1 VQRAQ
6 EGAEPVGL
14 LGGRERR
21 GPARE
26 ALAGLAEARHER
38 PPRIRRAER
47 VLRHGAEP
55 TTAGRPR
62 APRALVAPAAIA
74 STLGA
79 EAPMTTPYELY
90 YWPEIPG
97 RGEFVRLVLEDAG
110 APYVDVA
117 RRPRRE
123 GGGVEAVVAFY
134 GGQSAGH
141 PVFAP
146 PVLKQGELVLAQT
159 AAICHFLGRR
169 HGLAPRDE
177 AGELHALEL
186 QLTIADL
193 VGEVHDTH
201 HPISSALYYADQ
213 KAEAKRR
220 AAHFVDARL
229 PRFLAYFERVVRHN
243 GNGVLAGSDVS
254 HPDLSLFQV
263 LEGLA
268 YAFPNALARASAA
281 TPGVLAL
288 RERVR
293 ARPRIAAY
301 LASERRMPFNQDGIF
316 RRYPELDAR

>member
-1 VQRAQ
+1 
-6 EGAEPVGL
+6 
-14 LGGRERR
+14 
-21 GPARE
+21 
-26 ALAGLAEARHER
+26 
-38 PPRIRRAER
+38 
-47 VLRHGAEP
+47 
-55 TTAGRPR
+55 
-62 APRALVAPAAIA
+62 
-74 STLGA
+74 
-79 EAPMTTPYELY
+79 MTPTPYELY

-110 APYVDVA
+110 VPYVDVA
-117 RRPRRE
+117 RRPRKE
-123 GGGVEAVVAFY
+123 GGGLEAVLAFY
-134 GGQSAGH
+134 AGKAGGH

-201 HPISSALYYADQ
+201 HPISAMLYYEDQ

-220 AAHFVDARL
+220 AAHFVESRL
-229 PRFLAYFERVVRHN
+229 PRFLDYFERVRAH
-243 GNGVLAGSDVS
+243 GGGGWLLGADAS
-254 HPDLSLFQV
+254 HPDLGLFQA

-268 YAFPNALARASAA
+268 YAFPRALARGLEK
-281 TPGVLAL
+281 TPGLAAL

-293 ARPRIAAY
+293 ERPRLAAY

-316 RRYPELDAR
+316 RRYPELDAA